1 VSGGLIAEG
10 PRNIILT
17 VDHTSSIVYKEKASP
32 SSASMHKEATKL
44 KKASASVD
52 RLVSWNEGQRKLRL
66 RSINTRNRRRREDS
80 IRLVGARGKEKLI
93 VTLQDL

>member
-1 VSGGLIAEG
+1 VSVALISEG

-17 VDHTSSIVYKEKASP
+17 IDHTSSIVYKEKASP
-32 SSASMHKEATKL
+32 SSGSMHKEATKL

-66 RSINTRNRRRREDS
+66 RNVNTRNIRRREDS
-80 IRLVGARGKEKLI
+80 IRLVGATREGKN
-93 VTLQDL
+93 